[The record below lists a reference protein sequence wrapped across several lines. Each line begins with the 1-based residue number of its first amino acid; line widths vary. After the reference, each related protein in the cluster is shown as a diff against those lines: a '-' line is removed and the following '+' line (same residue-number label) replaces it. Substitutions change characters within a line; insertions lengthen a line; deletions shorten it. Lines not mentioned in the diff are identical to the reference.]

1 MLSNKYKGNFGLA
14 SAIYYF
20 TKCGYTVS
28 VPLNDTQD
36 YDLVVDINGS
46 LKKIQCKATNQKTE
60 YNSTCVTLKSCG
72 GTKDTVYKT
81 VKDTNIDLLFIVN
94 MEDKK
99 WLIPIEDITQSSA
112 MNLRED
118 SIYRIF

>member
-1 MLSNKYKGNFGLA
+1 MWSNKYKGNFGLA

-20 TKCGYTVS
+20 IKCGYTVS

-46 LKKIQCKATNQKTE
+46 LKKVQCKATEQKSKYGT
-60 YNSTCVTLKSCG
+60 TVVTLKSCG
-72 GTKDTVYKT
+72 GTKGTVYKT
-81 VKDTNIDLLFIVN
+81 VKNTDIDLLFVVN
-94 MEDKK
+94 MEEEK
-99 WLIPIEDITQSSA
+99 WLIPIEDITQSST
-112 MNLRED
+112 MNLKSD